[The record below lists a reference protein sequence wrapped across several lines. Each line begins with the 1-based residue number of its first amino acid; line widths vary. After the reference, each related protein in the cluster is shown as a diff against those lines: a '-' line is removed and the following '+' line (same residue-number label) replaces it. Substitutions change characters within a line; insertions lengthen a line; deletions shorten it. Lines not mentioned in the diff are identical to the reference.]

1 MSGQQLL
8 DIRSL
13 SKLKWRSR
21 RGMLENDLFVERFF
35 ARFETVLTQDDEAG
49 LYALMDLS
57 DNDLMDLLLA
67 RKKLDDVVIRDLQ
80 SDNGLVTRS
89 QIDNVLTMMMKSKET
104 THEAVQ

>member
-35 ARFETVLTQDDEAG
+35 ARFEKALTQDDEAG

>member
-1 MSGQQLL
+1 MDGKQLL
-8 DIRSL
+8 DERSL

-35 ARFETVLTQDDEAG
+35 ARYESVLTTDDEAG

-67 RKKLDDVVIRDLQ
+67 RKRLDEVEIRDLQ
-80 SDNGLVTRS
+80 SDNGLVTKT
-89 QIDNVLTMMMKSKET
+89 QVDNVLTMMMTKN
-104 THEAVQ
+104 